1 MDKLRTATP
10 MGDWRS
16 FKFINITGGTLTE
29 GKLCL
34 IQETAGVLFLDI
46 RYDSAG
52 CKVAKTITT
61 YDADDDAEDYTG
73 VLIYHAEK
81 ILVPKETGTGL
92 SFLPGDNVYWDG
104 VHANGVT
111 PTYNAQGAKYWIG
124 IAVQAASITDDEVLI
139 DLLGNKTTIGAQT

>member
-29 GKLCL
+29 GKLCY
-34 IQETAGVLFLDI
+34 IQETSGVLFLDI

-61 YDADDDAEDYTG
+61 YDADDDAQDYTG

-81 ILVPKETGTGL
+81 ILVPKETGT
-92 SFLPGDNVYWDG
+92 SETFLPGDNVYWTGTHTDG
-104 VHANGVT
+104 VS
-111 PTYNAQGAKYWIG
+111 PTYGAQTFKYWIG
-124 IAVQAASITDDEVLI
+124 IAVVAADADDDEVMI
-139 DLLGNKTTIGAQT
+139 DLKGDKTTLGAQT

>member
-29 GKLCL
+29 GYLCL
-34 IQETAGVLFLDI
+34 IQETAGLLFLDI

-52 CKVAKTITT
+52 CKEAKTITT

-81 ILVPKETGTGL
+81 ILVPKEAGTGL
-92 SFLPGDNVYWDG
+92 SFLPGDNVYWTG
-104 VHANGVT
+104 VHADGVT
-111 PTYNAQGAKYWIG
+111 PTYAAQGAKYWIG
-124 IAVQAASITDDEVLI
+124 IAVEAAGIAATEVLI
-139 DLLGNKTTIGAQT
+139 DLLGNKNTIGAQT